1 MHEEEQ
7 VPINRNIVL
16 GPPTRGLLGLPDAA
30 DRWPSVVILS
40 FVLRGKSDGQVT
52 SHF

>member
-7 VPINRNIVL
+7 VPINRNIVS
-16 GPPTRGLLGLPDAA
+16 PTRGLLGLRDAA
-30 DRWPSVVILS
+30 DRWPSIVVLS
-40 FVLRGKSDGQVT
+40 FVLRDKSDGQVT